1 MFRSVA
7 MTPDPAVCKVGR
19 FVPPRGPC
27 RSTASSGRYLS
38 AFLNI
43 AAIIAPLFVIAGVGF
58 IWGRS
63 KRPFDTNMI
72 GMLTVNFGVP
82 CLAFSTLTKLQ
93 VSPATFGVIAGLFA
107 LALLINAAVSAT
119 VLRLMR
125 LNVAGYLPGTIFP
138 NNGNMGLPLCLFAF
152 GNEGLALGISI
163 FVIGSICNFT
173 VGMALAS
180 GRWSPRD
187 LARNPILYLIAAA
200 LAFLIAGE
208 KPPVWLANT
217 TQILGG
223 MSIPLMLLAL
233 GVSLSRLKVQSI
245 RRSLALA
252 ILRLAV
258 GFLTGLFLAWVFGL
272 EGAARGVLIIQC
284 SMPAAVVNYI
294 IAARFDRA
302 PGEVAGLIVAS
313 TAISFATLP
322 LLLYVVL

>member
-1 MFRSVA
+1 
-7 MTPDPAVCKVGR
+7 
-19 FVPPRGPC
+19 
-27 RSTASSGRYLS
+27 LS

-173 VGMALAS
+173 VGMALAA

-187 LARNPILYLIAAA
+187 LARNPIIYLIAAA

-208 KPPVWLANT
+208 RPPGWLANT

-245 RRSLALA
+245 RRSLVLA

-258 GFLTGLFLAWVFGL
+258 GFLTGLFLAWAFGL
-272 EGAARGVLIIQC
+272 EGAVRGVLIIQC

-313 TAISFATLP
+313 TVISFATLP
-322 LLLYVVL
+322 LLLLVVL